1 LKLVKLIKDHMQMN
15 IDLKLDIN
23 RVVKFFILSDLTFLA
38 GWGLLDPL
46 FAVFITR
53 NISGATV
60 MTVGI
65 MAGIYWLVKS
75 ALQIPISMFLDKNE
89 GEKDDFYAL
98 VIGILLASLSLFSF
112 LAASEVWHLY
122 VIQFFKATAF
132 ALYVPAWTAIL
143 SRHLDK
149 GKVAFEWALSST
161 SAGFAIGITGLIS
174 GWLASLG
181 FNLIFLVGGFL
192 GLCSAV
198 FLMLAPNL
206 ILLPKMAKTSEAVL
220 RDHGPANIQK

>member
-1 LKLVKLIKDHMQMN
+1 MKIN
-15 IDLKLDIN
+15 IDFKLDVN
-23 RVVKFFILSDLTFLA
+23 KVVKYFILSDLTFLA

-46 FAVFITR
+46 FAVFVTR
-53 NISGATV
+53 NVSGATV

-65 MAGIYWLVKS
+65 MAAIYWIVKS
-75 ALQIPISMFLDKNE
+75 MLQIPISIYLDKND

-98 VIGILLASLSLFSF
+98 VVGVLLASLTLFSF
-112 LAASEVWHLY
+112 MAVTQVWHLY
-122 VIQFFKATAF
+122 LIQVFKAVAF

-143 SRHLDK
+143 SRHLDRD
-149 GKVAFEWALSST
+149 KVAFEWALAST

-192 GLCSAV
+192 GLSSAI
-198 FLMLAPNL
+198 FLILAPNL
-206 ILLPKMAKTSEAVL
+206 IIPPRKMTLGEGIL

>member
-1 LKLVKLIKDHMQMN
+1 MKIN
-15 IDLKLDIN
+15 IDFKLDVN
-23 RVVKFFILSDLTFLA
+23 KVVKYFILSDLTFLA

-46 FAVFITR
+46 FAVFVTR

-65 MAGIYWLVKS
+65 MAAIYWIVKS
-75 ALQIPISMFLDKNE
+75 ALQIPISIYLDKTD
-89 GEKDDFYAL
+89 GEKDDFFAL
-98 VIGILLASLSLFSF
+98 VVGILLASLTLFSF
-112 LAASEVWHLY
+112 MAVTQVWHLY
-122 VIQFFKATAF
+122 LIQVFKAIAF

-143 SRHLDK
+143 SRHLDRD
-149 GKVAFEWALSST
+149 KVAFEWALAST

-181 FNLIFLVGGFL
+181 FNLIFLIGGFL
-192 GLCSAV
+192 GLASAI
-198 FLMLAPNL
+198 FLILAPDL
-206 ILLPKMAKTSEAVL
+206 ILPPRKMKIAEGIL

>member
-1 LKLVKLIKDHMQMN
+1 MK
-15 IDLKLDIN
+15 IDIDFKLDVN
-23 RVVKFFILSDLTFLA
+23 RIVKYFILSDLTFLA

-46 FAVFITR
+46 FAVFIIR
-53 NISGATV
+53 NIQGATV

-65 MAGIYWLVKS
+65 MAAIYWIVKS
-75 ALQIPISMFLDKNE
+75 TFQIPISVYLDKTE

-98 VIGILLASLSLFSF
+98 VVGLLLAAMVLFSF
-112 LAASEVWHLY
+112 MAATQVWHLY
-122 VIQFFKATAF
+122 LIQFFKALAF

-149 GKVAFEWALSST
+149 DKVAFEWALAST

-181 FNLIFLVGGFL
+181 FNIIFLVGGFL
-192 GLCSAV
+192 GLASAI
-198 FLMLAPNL
+198 LLILAPNL
-206 ILLPKMAKTSEAVL
+206 ILPPRKMSLGEGIL

>member
-1 LKLVKLIKDHMQMN
+1 MQIN
-15 IDLKLDIN
+15 LDLKLNIN
-23 RVVKFFILSDLTFLA
+23 RIVKYFILSDLTFLA

-46 FAVFITR
+46 FAVFVTK
-53 NISGATV
+53 NVPGATL

-65 MAGIYWLVKS
+65 MSAIYWIVKS
-75 ALQIPISMFLDKNE
+75 TLQIPISMFLDKFN

-98 VIGILLASLSLFSF
+98 VIGILLASLTLFSF
-112 LAASEVWHLY
+112 MAVNRVWHLY
-122 VIQFFKATAF
+122 LIQVFKAIAF

-149 GKVAFEWALSST
+149 EKVAFEWALSST

-181 FNLIFLVGGFL
+181 FNLIFLLGGFL
-192 GLCSAV
+192 GLSSAI
-198 FLMLAPNL
+198 FLTLAPNL
-206 ILLPKMAKTSEAVL
+206 ILPPRKMKIAEGIL